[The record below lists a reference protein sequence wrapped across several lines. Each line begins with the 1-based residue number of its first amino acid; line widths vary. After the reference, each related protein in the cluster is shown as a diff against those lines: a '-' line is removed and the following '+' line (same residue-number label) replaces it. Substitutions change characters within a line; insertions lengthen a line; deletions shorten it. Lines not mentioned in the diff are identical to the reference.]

1 MSKRTR
7 TQVIVIVAGAAFMGW
22 RALGLAEKYSPT
34 PVLAQAGVPVEPDDV
49 AAGQGESV
57 VQETHEFPAAIELAQ
72 AAVAKKPWGRDPF
85 DPTPFVTMPTPS
97 STATE
102 VKAPVNAP
110 PAPTV
115 KFTGVSKKGTRWLAA
130 VDGAIIGVGDV
141 VQDKYR
147 VVGITNSSLTL
158 VAEGWAFRYDL
169 GEKTGQVRPW
179 TENL

>member
-22 RALGLAEKYSPT
+22 RALGVVEKYSPT
-34 PVLAQAGVPVEPDDV
+34 AALAQVGLAVEPAAV
-49 AAGQGESV
+49 TAGQVETG
-57 VQETHEFPAAIELAQ
+57 VQTIPELPAAIESAQ

-97 STATE
+97 PTATE
-102 VKAPVNAP
+102 AKAPVNAP

-115 KFTGVSKKGTRWLAA
+115 KFTGVSRKGSRWLAA
-130 VDGAIIGVGDV
+130 VDGAILGVGDQ

-147 VVGITNSSLTL
+147 VVGITNSSLTM
-158 VAEGWAFRYDL
+158 VSEGWAFRFDL

-179 TENL
+179 TETP